1 MAGRVEKGL
10 LLSINLDNSV
20 EKVYKNLLSQDVTG
34 VICVPIN
41 SSNLKAKSKN
51 KQRFNEDD
59 IEDISIYIYMETN
72 RIINNF
78 NEDMLNLINNTLYL
92 IYMNLEINKVRVIAT
107 TDKLTGGFTRKYYD
121 EKFSEL
127 IEKSKIRRNNFSVL
141 MLDLDKLKT
150 INDTYGHGKGDE
162 VIKKVGAIIKSTIRS
177 TDIFGR
183 YGGEEFVVIL
193 KDIGEKDAL
202 SIGEKI
208 RKNVESMN
216 VEGIKNPITL
226 SIGIS
231 LYPNHSKFKEELVD
245 KADQALYHSKQT
257 GRNKVSLWN
266 HKMDGVFERVDKLAG
281 ILTGIS
287 EDDNKNILGIVQ
299 IAQLIEKDMDLEEK
313 IYKFLGELLNIVDS
327 ETATIIIFNKDRR
340 EYYTRGKSN
349 KNFRDTPILNEKKI
363 KRVIENKIGEFFI
376 DWDNPVDI
384 KQLSGIPNW
393 NSVIVVPM
401 IRNGQVKGLT
411 YLAVPLNQK
420 EFDFTSLNLT
430 RNYAAIFTS
439 LL

>member
-1 MAGRVEKGL
+1 
-10 LLSINLDNSV
+10 
-20 EKVYKNLLSQDVTG
+20 
-34 VICVPIN
+34 
-41 SSNLKAKSKN
+41 
-51 KQRFNEDD
+51 
-59 IEDISIYIYMETN
+59 
-72 RIINNF
+72 
-78 NEDMLNLINNTLYL
+78 
-92 IYMNLEINKVRVIAT
+92 
-107 TDKLTGGFTRKYYD
+107 
-121 EKFSEL
+121 
-127 IEKSKIRRNNFSVL
+127 
-141 MLDLDKLKT
+141 
-150 INDTYGHGKGDE
+150 
-162 VIKKVGAIIKSTIRS
+162 
-177 TDIFGR
+177 
-183 YGGEEFVVIL
+183 
-193 KDIGEKDAL
+193 
-202 SIGEKI
+202 
-208 RKNVESMN
+208 
-216 VEGIKNPITL
+216 
-226 SIGIS
+226 
-231 LYPNHSKFKEELVD
+231 
-245 KADQALYHSKQT
+245 
-257 GRNKVSLWN
+257 
-266 HKMDGVFERVDKLAG
+266 MDGVFERVDKLAG